1 MLEHLQHR
9 GFPATSGSKNQ
20 INMATEAFIDNDV
33 FNKLGFVNEIWTQFL
48 PQVGEERSTHRVQ
61 DTGAVIHGE
70 EVRSLF

>member
-1 MLEHLQHR
+1 
-9 GFPATSGSKNQ
+9 
-20 INMATEAFIDNDV
+20 MATEAFIDNDV

-70 EVRSLF
+70 EVRSRF